1 MEILDGVKWY
11 IKADLSAGY
20 RQFGTHPVDWP
31 FQVYCNGRN
40 EHYIDIA
47 CPFGKTNSSLEFC
60 PMVTLIAKSMA
71 VRYAQIY
78 GGRKPTLGTHVDDI
92 FGGFKEC
99 DDYERACHFRSFMC
113 SVGDVLT
120 VKFNPK
126 PEKTPL
132 PATRQVILGRSYD
145 STTKRVNTALKKV
158 RKYRLRIASALAV
171 NVVSTKEIEKLHGC
185 LNYVADIEPFGR
197 PFLAHLTM
205 ALSEAG
211 EEDTVTLSKLTKL
224 GLKIWDRILCRNKEA
239 HLILY

>member
-1 MEILDGVKWY
+1 
-11 IKADLSAGY
+11 
-20 RQFGTHPVDWP
+20 
-31 FQVYCNGRN
+31 
-40 EHYIDIA
+40 
-47 CPFGKTNSSLEFC
+47 
-60 PMVTLIAKSMA
+60 
-71 VRYAQIY
+71 
-78 GGRKPTLGTHVDDI
+78 
-92 FGGFKEC
+92 
-99 DDYERACHFRSFMC
+99 MC

-158 RKYRLRIASALAV
+158 RKYRIRIASALAV

-185 LNYVADIEPFGR
+185 LNYVADVEPFGR

-224 GLKIWDRILCRNKEA
+224 GLKIWDRILCRNKGSSFDFILNRLPPSRSDIFVDASSMCVIGGCLGVYYFYIPWEKLVHVKGEIIA
-239 HLILY
+239 RKELFACLVAILCFGDLMEGKLIRL